1 LGILF
6 YFILFLF
13 SSCLAIENLQNR
25 PFLLIK
31 EISSKKKVFL
41 TAKFNQNEKKRKKK
55 KLFLGLSIAIS
66 EKEK

>member
-55 KLFLGLSIAIS
+55 LFLGLSIAIS